1 MYYQTR
7 PMSRA
12 DIAHDLFEKLGE
24 EVMLAYIKT
33 MATPLMP
40 WEQTDTIKFW
50 DESQVSRHLPDRL
63 NPERTPHYHFI
74 GSPYLPEQKERKE
87 PANPSTQQPPTID
100 NTHLGSPLDTESV
113 ITEILNGAESIA
125 RNELQI
131 PMPYESY
138 TNQNHQRACAIFMAT
153 VPQAQHMINDVLRMS
168 TIPPEIRNDDEL
180 VTAMITKRC
189 VEELDVTDWLALV
202 EAMKKVI
209 SQEPDR

>member
-1 MYYQTR
+1 MYNPTR

-12 DIAHDLFEKLGE
+12 DIAHDLFEKIGE
-24 EVMLAYIKT
+24 EVMLAYIETIAPPPK
-33 MATPLMP
+33 P
-40 WEQTDTIKFW
+40 WEQTDTITFW
-50 DESQVSRHLPDRL
+50 DASQGSRHLPNPL

-74 GSPYLPEQKERKE
+74 GSPHLPKQKERKE

-100 NTHLGSPLDTESV
+100 NTHLGNPLDTESV
-113 ITEILNGAESIA
+113 IIEILNSAESIV
-125 RNELQI
+125 RSDLKI

-138 TNQNHQRACAIFMAT
+138 TNQNHQRSCAIFMAT
-153 VPQAQHMINDVLRMS
+153 VPQAHHMINDVLRIT

-189 VEELDVTDWLALV
+189 IEELDNTDWLALV

-209 SQEPDR
+209 SQEPGH

>member
-1 MYYQTR
+1 MYESTR

-24 EVMLAYIKT
+24 EVMLACIEI
-33 MATPLMP
+33 MAPPPKP
-40 WEQTDTIKFW
+40 WEQTDTITFW
-50 DESQVSRHLPDRL
+50 DGSQVSRHLPNRL

-74 GSPYLPEQKERKE
+74 GSPHLPEQKERKE
-87 PANPSTQQPPTID
+87 PANPSTQQPPTIE
-100 NTHLGSPLDTESV
+100 NTHLGNPLDTESV
-113 ITEILNGAESIA
+113 IIEILNSAESIV
-125 RNELQI
+125 RSDLKI

-138 TNQNHQRACAIFMAT
+138 TNQNHQRSCAIFMAT
-153 VPQAQHMINDVLRMS
+153 VPQAHHMINDVLRIT

-189 VEELDVTDWLALV
+189 IEELDNTDWLALV

-209 SQEPDR
+209 SQEPGH